1 MQVTSLNGTWVSGIW
16 AAITDRYKLSISPF
30 ANGWLLVTG
39 TTERGREVEGTLRV
53 TVESMASELNAP
65 AWLVAALKE
74 GATVAGYMTAGVEDS
89 VHDMIGRITANAE
102 DDQWDRT
109 IWVRYPDCDT
119 AQADS
124 RFMRELRD
132 QVKAEK

>member
-1 MQVTSLNGTWVSGIW
+1 
-16 AAITDRYKLSISPF
+16 
-30 ANGWLLVTG
+30 
-39 TTERGREVEGTLRV
+39 
-53 TVESMASELNAP
+53 MASELNAP

-74 GATVAGYMTAGVEDS
+74 GATVSGYMTAGVEDS

-109 IWVRYPDCDT
+109 IWVRYPDGDT